1 MRKKEKKEKIKILVK
16 NYITTISQD
25 NDEWKIIVCN
35 KQVSDYVINTKGVIK
50 KRSSNTIL
58 KQTSSNGYKVVTLR
72 INGKDFKLG
81 VHRILACLFIPIPNH
96 YIEMGHNQMTLYPN
110 HKDGDKMNNDLSNI
124 EWTTP
129 RENTIHAFSNGLADI
144 SMRQNSHLATI
155 TDEDAIEI
163 CELLQRGYKPKF
175 ISEKLGIKE
184 GIIRHIK
191 NRECWTSISCN
202 YTFHEPTNAPYK
214 IPDEKIHLIC
224 RMLEEG
230 KYSCKEIG
238 MFTEVPPQTIR
249 SIKRRNRRTDISY
262 LYNF

>member
-1 MRKKEKKEKIKILVK
+1 MRKKEKKEKVSKVAK
-16 NYITTISQD
+16 YYISTISNENSD
-25 NDEWKIIVCN
+25 WKEISCDGIITG
-35 KQVSDYVINTKGVIK
+35 YEINNEGIVRNSKTKG
-50 KRSSNTIL
+50 IL
-58 KQTSSNGYKVVTLR
+58 KQSMGNGYKTICVRL
-72 INGKDFKLG
+72 NGKKINLSI
-81 VHRILACLFIPIPNH
+81 HRILACLFIPIPNH
-96 YIEMGHNQMTLYPN
+96 YIEMGHNQMTLLPN
-110 HKDGDKMNNDLSNI
+110 HKDGDKTNNDLLNI

-249 SIKRRNRRTDISY
+249 SIKSRNRRTDISY